1 MTFAHALRAGAAA
14 LALSLCAAPAF
25 ADEPLPDALTQLMQ
39 AASAQGPDRFEEA
52 VRLIAL
58 THSADQIVAAA
69 EGFGEGEAARNALG
83 LSVEIPYAAAE
94 PVEPAGPVP
103 APEEDE
109 EAGII
114 NGVATAPLW
123 IARIAAAGRS
133 DLWNGRVN
141 LGVRFD
147 SGNTEREDYTLGL
160 NIRRELAQWGFNADI
175 EYAYSEIN
183 SVVGRENFRTR
194 LRGEREAGERF
205 TYFAAGDYEQDR
217 IASFDWTGFLG
228 AGAGYRVLLNPAR
241 LWILRVGPGVRFIAE
256 PGNGTQTN
264 GALDLGS
271 DLALQITD
279 TLRFTSETSLLLTNA
294 SRADQIFG
302 LTSDLSD
309 LWSLRVQ
316 YRYRHEFEPNPGF
329 RSGDSRTDISIVR
342 EF

>member
-1 MTFAHALRAGAAA
+1 MLPAHALRAGAAA
-14 LALSLCAAPAF
+14 LALSLCAASAS
-25 ADEPLPDALTQLMQ
+25 ADEPLPEALTALLR
-39 AASAQGPDRFEEA
+39 AASAQGPERFEEA

-58 THSADQIVAAA
+58 TQPAEQIVVAA
-69 EGFGEGEAARNALG
+69 EGFGEGDAARSALG
-83 LSVEIPYAAAE
+83 LTVEIPYAAAE
-94 PVEPAGPVP
+94 PVEPVVLP
-103 APEEDE
+103 AAEEE
-109 EAGII
+109 EEETGLI
-114 NGVATAPLW
+114 NGVVAAPWWL
-123 IARIAAAGRS
+123 ARIAAAGQS
-133 DLWNGRVN
+133 DLWNGRVS

-147 SGNTEREDYTLGL
+147 SGNTSREDYTFGL

-175 EYAYSEIN
+175 EYVYSEIN

-228 AGAGYRVLLNPAR
+228 GGAGYRVLLNPAR
-241 LWILRVGPGVRFIAE
+241 LWIVRAGPGVRFIAE
-256 PGNGTQTN
+256 PGNGVQTN

-271 DLALQITD
+271 DLAVQVSD
-279 TLRFTSETSLLLTNA
+279 TLRFTSETSLLLTDS
-294 SRADQIFG
+294 SRADQLFG
-302 LTSDLSD
+302 LTSNLSD
-309 LWSLRVQ
+309 LWSLRLQ